1 MADKYVT
8 ENKSGLWIND
18 RKTDDWMDDFN
29 GKIYVAK
36 AGWHWIGAKEQD
48 DDNKPALKVELR
60 PMTSDE
66 IDKYCSDYTVLTKEQ
81 AKEKWSKKEPAATKK
96 TESDDDDLPF

>member
-8 ENKSGLWIND
+8 ENRSGLWIND

-36 AGWHWIGAKEQD
+36 E
-48 DDNKPALKVELR
+48 N
-60 PMTSDE
+60 
-66 IDKYCSDYTVLTKEQ
+66 LT
-81 AKEKWSKKEPAATKK
+81 T
-96 TESDDDDLPF
+96 TCPFNNEGRDGS